1 MIKKTHIKIFL
12 TLIITLTIFISN
24 IMYVSALDQGRI
36 SSTTGTKLRKGA
48 GTTFDSQLT
57 VPHNA
62 IVTINTQNVQTSD
75 SSTGCT
81 TGLWHNVTYQEYTGY
96 VCSRYVEILSNTDN
110 EEVEPP
116 TSDMATMTDEEFNT
130 YLNEQ
135 GFPESYKIKL
145 KELHKLHPNWVFV
158 GIKTRDNWTTT
169 LNYQY
174 SGSRSRYQST
184 STSSQGYLSTQDAY
198 YDWYTD
204 TFKVQEKPNW
214 YKANKE
220 TIAYYLDPRNFL
232 TETGIFMF
240 EDLSYSPH
248 QTSNIVKNILYT
260 DVYKDYIQYF
270 MEAGITHNVSPT
282 YLASHTRQ
290 EIGVNGGPA
299 INGNGGTHCNNESL
313 NGYYNFYNIGA
324 YSGVCDGLVYAKETA
339 KWDTPQKAIVD
350 GAKWMVDGYINKGQ
364 NTSYFKK
371 WNVSSKSKTDRSHQ
385 YMTNIRA
392 PYQTVTST
400 KNTYSSMNLM
410 DLPFVFEIPIYDGI
424 PNEVSK
430 LPATGNPNNWL
441 KELKVNNIS
450 VTNFDGEETNY
461 TYNVPAGTKSVS
473 ISATPVNSTSK
484 TNGTGT
490 IELTGTST
498 LANIIVTAGNGTT
511 RTYSITINMPE
522 KIEKDD
528 EEEKD
533 KTENE
538 GNEDNNNNNGNNNE
552 NNNNDNN
559 NENNNEND
567 NKEEETIIY
576 PSVLDTIKNAGY
588 NIKDETYITNMT
600 LGSTVQ
606 GIINKLQAS
615 NQYASINISDKNNK
629 AKNSGTIVTGD
640 KITIVSN
647 TDSKTYTVIIYGDNN
662 GDGKITILD
671 LANVQKHLLKKS
683 LLTGAYLN
691 AADTNKDNNITIIDL
706 ANFQK
711 HLLKKS
717 NISQS

>member
-1 MIKKTHIKIFL
+1 MIKKEQIKIFFT
-12 TLIITLTIFISN
+12 TLIAIIILITN
-24 IMYVSALDQGRI
+24 ITYVNAIDQGRI

-62 IVTINTQNVQTSD
+62 IVTINTQNVPTSD
-75 SSTGCT
+75 SSTGCS
-81 TGLWHNVTYQEYTGY
+81 TGLWHNITYQTYTGY
-96 VCSRYVEILSNTDN
+96 VCSRYVEILNNSTDE

-116 TSDMATMTDEEFNT
+116 TSDMATMTDEEFDA

-135 GFPESYKIKL
+135 GFPESYKVKL
-145 KELHKLHPNWVFV
+145 KELHKLHPNWIFV
-158 GIKTRDNWTTT
+158 GVKTRDNWSTT
-169 LNYQY
+169 LNFQY
-174 SGSRSRYQST
+174 SGSRSRYQSS

-198 YDWYTD
+198 YNWYTD
-204 TFKVQEKPNW
+204 KFTAVEGTSW

-270 MEAGITHNVSPT
+270 MEAGTTHNVSPT

-299 INGNGGTHCNNESL
+299 INGKGGDYCKNTSL

-371 WNVSSKSKTDRSHQ
+371 WNVSINSKTDRSHQ

-392 PYQTVTST
+392 PYQTVTTT
-400 KNTYSSMNLM
+400 KNTYASMNLM
-410 DLPFVFEIPIYDGI
+410 DLPFVFEIPVYDGI
-424 PNEVSK
+424 PNETSK
-430 LPATGNPNNWL
+430 LPPTGNPNNWL

-461 TYNVPAGTKSVS
+461 TYNVPEGTKTVS
-473 ISATPVNSTSK
+473 ISATSVNSSAK
-484 TNGTGT
+484 INGTGT

-498 LANIIVTAGNGTT
+498 LVNIIVTAGNGST
-511 RTYSITINMPE
+511 RTYSITINKP
-522 KIEKDD
+522 
-528 EEEKD
+528 EEKEEPETD
-533 KTENE
+533 NENKE
-538 GNEDNNNNNGNNNE
+538 GNEDNNE
-552 NNNNDNN
+552 NNNNN
-559 NENNNEND
+559 NENNNEN
-567 NKEEETIIY
+567 NNQEKPIVY
-576 PSVLDTIKNAGY
+576 PSVLDTTKNAGY
-588 NIKDETYITNMT
+588 IIKDDTYITNIT

-606 GIINKLQAS
+606 GIITKLQTS
-615 NQYASINISDKNNK
+615 NQYASINILDKNNK
-629 AKNSGTIVTGD
+629 AKTSGTLVTGD

-647 TDSKTYTVIIYGDNN
+647 TDSKTYTVVIYGDNN

-683 LLTGAYLN
+683 LLTGAYLS
-691 AADTNKDNNITIIDL
+691 ATDTNKDGSITIIDL